1 MDERV
6 TLELSGFLYSY
17 DEVNKILY
25 FTGTALEEGAWYG
38 AGSAAPLFCPTNIIH
53 AAAHNFTGVELWEDH
68 MPGAVGVVLDVFLT
82 ERGFGIFGAITD
94 PSTIHRVL
102 YEKKRGLSVGMS
114 VYKDER
120 NIVYAISECEEIS
133 VVDRPAC
140 TVCTINSEFYYGDE
154 ITMTAID
161 AFKELYE
168 TAEKFKAAQEKL
180 SNSILDTI
188 KTPGVETKAPCPKM
202 VAKPVE
208 EITMTENIVEETPVV
223 EETPIVEE
231 EAPVA
236 PVVEEEGVK
245 MAAHVAVQ
253 EQLSAAQTELSAV
266 KEQLGAKDAELESV
280 KTELAVTQEKLAA
293 MIDGIKAKHIA
304 EIKAADPDVDDAV
317 LKTMSVEHLS
327 AFAASVAGAVPKI
340 GAKRQSKESVELSA
354 NVEQP
359 PVFAGIIGY
368 LQSKHR

>member
-188 KTPGVETKAPCPKM
+188 KTTGVETKAPCPKM
-202 VAKPVE
+202 VTKPVE

-223 EETPIVEE
+223 EE
-231 EAPVA
+231 A
-236 PVVEEEGVK
+236 PVVEEEVVK

-280 KTELAVTQEKLAA
+280 KTELAATQEKLTA
-293 MIDGIKAKHIA
+293 MIDGIKANHIA
-304 EIKAADPDVDDAV
+304 EIKAADPDADDAV
-317 LKTMSVEHLS
+317 LKTMSIEQLS
-327 AFAASVAGAVPKI
+327 AFAASVTGAVPKI
-340 GAKRQSKESVELSA
+340 GAERQSKESVELSA

-368 LQSKHR
+368 LQSKQG